1 MGDGPQPVWLRM
13 PSKRDAS
20 ERRLRAQLDEQVLT
34 LRVLHARARRRSA
47 DATIRLLDAV
57 ELARERLDFER
68 RSAAETLAR
77 WKGKLERL
85 VSRSD

>member
-1 MGDGPQPVWLRM
+1 
-13 PSKRDAS
+13 
-20 ERRLRAQLDEQVLT
+20 
-34 LRVLHARARRRSA
+34 
-47 DATIRLLDAV
+47 LLDAV